1 MNFHGVLKTKELALY
16 LNRMDILI
24 ICYDIDKDQSRG
36 TNYHKVMEYLSTGK
50 VIVSNNI
57 TTYVNEP
64 DLVHMASERQNN
76 FELPALFK
84 ETVLNL
90 SLYNSADL
98 IEKRKQF
105 ARQNTYEKQL
115 DAINSEIESDTVHRN
130 INN

>member
-1 MNFHGVLKTKELALY
+1 
-16 LNRMDILI
+16 MDILI

-64 DLVHMASERQNN
+64 DLVHMAGERRNN
-76 FELPALFK
+76 FELPAIFK

-90 SLYNSADL
+90 AFYNRPDM

-105 ARQNTYEKQL
+105 ARKNTYEKQL
-115 DAINSEIESDTVHRN
+115 DSINSEIESV
-130 INN
+130 